1 MKLKYI
7 KLFENFHN
15 IDIVKVLNSYL
26 ECALWTVEEQLG
38 EQDNEDFEEM
48 YGDSREESGVS
59 EYVEEAWINVNN
71 IDPDSKLKAY
81 EDIKRFL
88 DDEAVKSA
96 IFAEEIDE
104 EQLGHDI
111 WLTRNGHGAGFF
123 DRMYDSENEQIL
135 TNKAKSLGSSDVYLG
150 DDKVIYFT

>member
-26 ECALWTVEEQLG
+26 ESALWTEEERLG

-59 EYVEEAWINVNN
+59 EFVEESDINITN